1 MACGNGS
8 SLWGN
13 TNNSYIKFQ
22 GNDAVA
28 ISGSDTAERLILGDL
43 RFPYKQIIKG
53 RVQLKAGQINYL
65 MNHLG
70 LGDNATFLMMT
81 ARYNSKSVIP
91 EDNYVQYSY
100 YNDASR
106 MYTFAQALLLTGNVS
121 QRIPQLYLSNPNA
134 TYSVSI
140 DVMVAVVDDTYNFFP
155 DNSTQPGVN
164 IYNLKY
170 TDILTFTIDKTL
182 AVMGPDGVTAV
193 LYIDITDISTI
204 ERSDKILIIDQT
216 SIGKVYLNFISEY
229 DALQALSLI
238 NWVMEVSGRSIGT
251 NSPGRDDLRPVVS
264 FTSYVYL
271 GLTGSTFSSPT
282 TIDGDNFNTTLTL
295 SSYNSST
302 ITKTDIFSGTYSLIS
317 SIVDYDNRG
326 LTAGG
331 LTAAY
336 YRDGVMGVDAGSII
350 IKNNANTSITS
361 ISATGSYQL
370 NFNISDIAGNNL
382 SNVVLSMSVV

>member
-1 MACGNGS
+1 MSCGNGS

-22 GNDAVA
+22 GNDVVA
-28 ISGSDTAERLILGDL
+28 ISGANTDERLILGDL

-81 ARYNSKSVIP
+81 ARYNEKSVIP

-106 MYTFAQALLLTGNVS
+106 MYTFAQALLLTGNVG
-121 QRIPQLYLSNPNA
+121 QRVPQLYLSNPNA

-140 DVMVAVVDDTYNFFP
+140 DVMVAVVDDVYSFFP
-155 DNSTQPGVN
+155 DDSQTGVN
-164 IYNLKY
+164 VYNLEY
-170 TDILTFTIDKTL
+170 TDILTFTVDKTL
-182 AVMGPDGVTAV
+182 AIMGPNDTAV

-204 ERSDKILIIDQT
+204 ERSEKILIIDQT
-216 SIGKVYLNFISEY
+216 SIGKVYLNFVSEY
-229 DALQALSLI
+229 DALQSLSLL
-238 NWVMEVSGRSIGT
+238 NWVMELTGRVIGV
-251 NSPGRDDLRPVVS
+251 NSPGADDFRPVIS
-264 FTSYVYL
+264 FTDYVYL
-271 GLTGSTFSSPT
+271 GLTGSTYSSPT
-282 TIDGDNFNTTLTL
+282 TVDGNEFNATLTL
-295 SSYNSST
+295 TDYNAST
-302 ITKTDIFSGTYSLIS
+302 ITKTDLFSGTYSLILS
-317 SIVDYDNRG
+317 VVDYDNRG

-331 LTAAY
+331 LTAAN
-336 YRDGVMGVDAGSII
+336 YRDGVMGIDTGSII
-350 IKNNANTSITS
+350 IKNDTNTTITS
-361 ISATGSYQL
+361 IGATGSYQL

-382 SNVVLSMSVV
+382 SDVVLAISVV